1 MDRQS
6 VYTTSVYQPS
16 YGEED
21 GEVRGQ
27 ILLILQ
33 KFILEFQLG
42 TAFIYRLEIHWHSSS
57 ACSNLAQRPTPRKC
71 DEETVFLRRGY
82 RPFDFLQRRARTQA
96 GH

>member
-6 VYTTSVYQPS
+6 VYTTSVYQPN

-27 ILLILQ
+27 ILLKLQ

-42 TAFIYRLEIHWHSSS
+42 TAFIYR
-57 ACSNLAQRPTPRKC
+57 
-71 DEETVFLRRGY
+71 
-82 RPFDFLQRRARTQA
+82 
-96 GH
+96 